1 MVTTSN
7 VSGLG
12 KTLLERFE
20 MVQGMWSEKGIM
32 YKMGYQTYVSVIES
46 IHKNNEVLYIFM

>member
-7 VSGLG
+7 VSGLE
-12 KTLLERFE
+12 KTLLERFA

-32 YKMGYQTYVSVIES
+32 YKMGYQTHVSVIES
-46 IHKNNEVLYIFM
+46 LHKNNGVLYIFM